1 MYVQYTIYICYVYT
15 YFIVHAWKA
24 DAASTF
30 NTRIKF
36 PYRRVCCVVLCSRA
50 SADYKF
56 KGYAAATAADPHSVF
71 VPFFLQLFLYTIIY
85 QKIEKKTYHV
95 CLWMCS
101 ENFYFVH
108 AHTHTH
114 TKQQPRSIYTYE
126 KKNAKIKRVS
136 KVCSAPHIW
145 AVCGGGP
152 IRWWCFLRVVLTWC
166 VCVGCGWGGHVYC
179 NV

>member
-1 MYVQYTIYICYVYT
+1 MYT

-24 DAASTF
+24 DAASTL
-30 NTRIKF
+30 NTRIKY

-85 QKIEKKTYHV
+85 RKIEKKNLSCV
-95 CLWMCS
+95 
-101 ENFYFVH
+101 FVNVQWKFLFRSCT
-108 AHTHTH
+108 HTHTH
-114 TKQQPRSIYTYE
+114 TKQQPRSVYTYE

-145 AVCGGGP
+145 AVCGGGGGP

-166 VCVGCGWGGHVYC
+166 VCVGCGWGGHVYT
-179 NV
+179 